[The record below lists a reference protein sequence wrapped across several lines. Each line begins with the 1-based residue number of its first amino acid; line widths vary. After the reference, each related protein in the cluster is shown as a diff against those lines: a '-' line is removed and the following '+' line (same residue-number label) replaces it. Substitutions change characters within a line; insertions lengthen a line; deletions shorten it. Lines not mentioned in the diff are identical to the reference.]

1 MREVDVAVV
10 GGGAAGTLLVLQL
23 MRRAPA
29 LRVALIDG
37 RGAFARGVAYS
48 TPDPSHLLNVQAG
61 GMSADPDQPSAFARW
76 LRDLGHPW
84 GPDDFAPRRLY
95 GEYLEGLLDEA
106 QRAQGHRLA
115 LIRADVTALRPLERG
130 GAALT
135 LETGTP
141 LQMRAVVLATGNAAP
156 ARLRVPDDGLQQ
168 SAGWL
173 RSPWAWE
180 RVAAIPREADV
191 FLLGTGLTA
200 VDVVLTLRRLGHAGR
215 IHALSRHGRLPL
227 PHAEVRAEPLALAP
241 PPDLEN
247 APQLRPLFAR
257 VRAAAKGQDWRAV
270 VDGLRPLT
278 TPLWQAFSDE
288 DRRRFLRHL
297 RSLWDIHRHRMAP
310 AVARE
315 LSTAREEG
323 HLVLHGGRLDRFTR
337 GGPDEKWQ
345 AHWRH
350 HGEPEQ
356 VSFDV
361 GVNCTGPAAP
371 GGEDDPLGRALF
383 EEGLAQKDP
392 LRLGLLT
399 SGGAL
404 LDASGNRSPWLF
416 ALGPLLRGE
425 RWETT
430 AIPELRVQAQALSE
444 ELVRALA
451 PEGQAGIAAQ
461 DHAATW

>member
-1 MREVDVAVV
+1 MGDVDVAVV

-23 MRRAPA
+23 IRRAPG
-29 LRVALIDG
+29 LRVALFDG
-37 RGAFARGVAYS
+37 RGGFARGVAYA

-61 GMSADPDQPSAFARW
+61 GMSADPDQPSSFARW
-76 LRDLGHPW
+76 LRDRGHPW

-106 QRAQGHRLA
+106 RQAQGDRLA
-115 LIRADVTALRPLERG
+115 LIRAEVTALRPLDRG
-130 GAALT
+130 GAELT
-135 LETGTP
+135 LQTSPAEAGTS
-141 LQMRAVVLATGNAAP
+141 LQARAVVLATGNAAP
-156 ARLRVPDDGLQQ
+156 APLQVPDEGLQQ
-168 SAGWL
+168 VEGWL

-180 RVAAIPREADV
+180 HVAAIPREADV

-227 PHAEVRAEPLALAP
+227 PHAEVRAESVALDPAP
-241 PPDLEN
+241 DPDD
-247 APQLRPLFAR
+247 APRLRPLFSQM
-257 VRAAAKGQDWRAV
+257 RAAAKAQDWRAV

-278 TPLWQAFSDE
+278 TPLWQAFPDA

-310 AVARE
+310 SVARE
-315 LSTAREEG
+315 LSRAREEG
-323 HLVLHGGRLDRFTR
+323 HLVLHSGRLGRFTR
-337 GGPDEKWQ
+337 KRPHDRWQ
-345 AHWRH
+345 AHWRR
-350 HGEPEQ
+350 HGEPQQ

-371 GGEDDPLGRALF
+371 GGEDDPLGRALL
-383 EEGLAQKDP
+383 EEGLARRDP

-404 LDASGNRSPWLF
+404 VDASGNRSPWLF

-430 AIPELRVQAQALSE
+430 AIPELRVQAQSLAE
-444 ELVRALA
+444 ELVRSIRQ
-451 PEGQAGIAAQ
+451 G
-461 DHAATW
+461 